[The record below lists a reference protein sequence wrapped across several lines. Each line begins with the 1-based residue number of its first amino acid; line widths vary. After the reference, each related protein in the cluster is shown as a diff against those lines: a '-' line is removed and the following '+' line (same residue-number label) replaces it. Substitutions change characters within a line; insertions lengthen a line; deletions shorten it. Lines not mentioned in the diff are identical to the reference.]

1 MVSLATGAV
10 LLTAL
15 WSAQLHNTALNWTQI
30 LEKNKIPEP
39 PGRPEVIRD
48 IEQRPYKKPIKKKKG
63 K

>member
-1 MVSLATGAV
+1 MVSLVTGAV

-15 WSAQLHNTALNWTQI
+15 WSALLHCTALDWTQI
-30 LEKNKIPEP
+30 LKDADIPEP

-48 IEQRPYKKPIKKKKG
+48 IEQRPYKKPVRKKKG